1 MTGILVAVCQ
11 LYAAYLIFRWTIRRM
26 DRWDNHAQQKRLEQ
40 EAYKAKTLADAVLKR
55 IDETRKGI
63 DVPLHSNRELEELLL
78 LDAMNREARAKASLI
93 AVLVEHGCTQT
104 QIDEVIAKIDNQQH
118 TL

>member
-1 MTGILVAVCQ
+1 MTALLIACCQ
-11 LYAAYLIFRWTIRRM
+11 IFAAYLIFKWVVRQM
-26 DRWDNHAQQKRLEQ
+26 KQWDLNDQQRRLES
-40 EAYKAKTLADAVLKR
+40 EASKAKQLSEAVLKR
-55 IDETRKGI
+55 IDETRTS
-63 DVPLHSNRELEELLL
+63 LTTNRENKELTDLLL

-93 AVLVEHGCTQT
+93 AVLQQHGCTQT

>member
-1 MTGILVAVCQ
+1 MTGFVVGCCQIL
-11 LYAAYLIFRWTIRRM
+11 AAFFIFKWTVKKFKQ
-26 DRWDNHAQQKRLEQ
+26 WDDNDQQRRLET
-40 EAYKAKTLADAVLKR
+40 EAMRAKQLSDAVLKR
-55 IDETRKGI
+55 IDDSRGSIALKN
-63 DVPLHSNRELEELLL
+63 DNQELTDLLL

-93 AVLVEHGCTQT
+93 AALQQHGCTQT